1 MNNMF
6 TDERTSN
13 TIHANLNESVIHGT
27 HRLCDLIP
35 IFMEVIKDTPE
46 YDQLVLA
53 NVPPSMDL
61 DDEYN
66 EWWDSDDAFWLYV
79 KLYDLLEGLAP
90 EGYYFGTYPGNESD
104 FGFWKSEDNE

>member
-1 MNNMF
+1 MF
-6 TDERTSN
+6 IDERTNN
-13 TIHANLNESVIHGT
+13 TIHANLEQSVSHGT

-35 IFMEVIKDTPE
+35 RFLEVIRDTPE

-53 NVPPSMDL
+53 NMPPSMAL

-66 EWWDSDDAFWLYV
+66 EWWDSDDAFWFYMELH
-79 KLYDLLEGLAP
+79 DLLEDMAP
-90 EGYYFGTYPGNESD
+90 EGYFFGTHPGDGSD

>member
-1 MNNMF
+1 MF
-6 TDERTSN
+6 IDERTNN
-13 TIHANLNESVIHGT
+13 TIHANLEQSVSHGT

-35 IFMEVIKDTPE
+35 RFLEVIKDTPE

-53 NVPPSMDL
+53 NVPPSMAL

-66 EWWDSDDAFWLYV
+66 EWWDSDDAFWFYMELH
-79 KLYDLLEGLAP
+79 DLLEDFAP
-90 EGYYFGTYPGNESD
+90 EGYYFGTHPGDGSD